1 MRSNSN
7 VTARTQ
13 NTGRPE
19 RDGTYTDRGGNFNRN
34 NLLEIKG
41 GTMSIGGTL
50 SLGNSKQAAHTNN
63 IIRIECASTRLT
75 AATFATQGDCALE
88 YVIPVGG
95 FGGASPFI
103 VSGTATIANTTRLVV
118 EATEFIR
125 GGGGTVTLLSAGTLA
140 DDSIP
145 AANITVTTDRGK
157 AEVIQKNNA
166 IVLRGICPGFTITIK

>member
-1 MRSNSN
+1 MQIGVPNSN
-7 VTARTQ
+7 
-13 NTGRPE
+13 
-19 RDGTYTDRGGNFNRN
+19 RGGNINRN

-41 GTMSIGGTL
+41 GTMSVGGTL

-118 EATEFIR
+118 DATDFIR
-125 GGGGTVTLLSAGTLA
+125 RGGGTVTLLSAGTLA

-145 AANITVTTDRGK
+145 AANITVATARGR

-166 IVLRGICPGFTITIK
+166 IVLRGIFPGFHVTVR

>member
-1 MRSNSN
+1 M
-7 VTARTQ
+7 
-13 NTGRPE
+13 
-19 RDGTYTDRGGNFNRN
+19 
-34 NLLEIKG
+34 
-41 GTMSIGGTL
+41 
-50 SLGNSKQAAHTNN
+50 
-63 IIRIECASTRLT
+63 
-75 AATFATQGDCALE
+75 
-88 YVIPVGG
+88 IPVGG

-145 AANITVTTDRGK
+145 AANITVTTTRGK

-166 IVLRGICPGFTITIK
+166 IVFRGIPLGLTITIR